1 MRQAIFYHGRRKISV
16 LFLSISIGTLRLLI
30 GGEIATLKRL
40 ILARM
45 QTQYLWQEGKIGGS
59 YTEKH
64 FINILFV
71 MANSEHLCFSGGDC
85 CVFVDVR

>member
-1 MRQAIFYHGRRKISV
+1 MFENQ
-16 LFLSISIGTLRLLI
+16 
-30 GGEIATLKRL
+30 TLKSEMVIFRGCVS

-45 QTQYLWQEGKIGGS
+45 QTQYVWQERKVGC
-59 YTEKH
+59 YYPEKH
-64 FINILFV
+64 FINIPFV